1 MGIGSETLKVVD
13 RSALDRRGP
22 EVVEL
27 LRRCVAEAETM
38 VHTFE
43 GQYAISNDLRRTITA
58 ANKLLKELDQD
69 KAIQEDQYEV
79 RS

>member
-1 MGIGSETLKVVD
+1 MGIGNETLKVVD
-13 RSALDRRGP
+13 WPTTDLRGP

-27 LRRCVAEAETM
+27 LRRCIAEAENM

-43 GQYAISNDLRRTITA
+43 GQYAISNDLRRTISA

-69 KAIQEDQYEV
+69 KAIQED
-79 RS
+79 

>member
-1 MGIGSETLKVVD
+1 MVMGSKTLKVAD
-13 RSALDRRGP
+13 QHTIDQRGP

-27 LRRCVAEAETM
+27 LRRCIAEAENM

-69 KAIQEDQYEV
+69 KAIQGDQYEV
-79 RS
+79 

>member
-1 MGIGSETLKVVD
+1 MSTYNETLKVVD
-13 RSALDRRGP
+13 WPTIDRRGP

-27 LRRCVAEAETM
+27 LRRCIAEAENM

-43 GQYAISNDLRRTITA
+43 GQYAISNDLRRTISA

-69 KAIQEDQYEV
+69 KAI
-79 RS
+79 